1 MSRIKV
7 LMLSGAAIVAGP
19 AMAQESAVRSAAD
32 AFGERV
38 GIEQIGLYNE
48 GQVRGFDLG
57 ASGAYR
63 INDAYFSRSA
73 PLNDPVLAGASV
85 RVGVNAARL
94 AYPAPS
100 GVVNYR
106 LREPAATNQLTVG
119 GGFRDY
125 GAQTLEANG
134 SWTTGDDRIGFAGG
148 AVWRPVAQ
156 WGAGTSG
163 EAVDVGVVGR
173 FRIAENQTVRAFAS
187 YYWRKYDGDY
197 GIWAKDAALPANAQ
211 RFHNYAP
218 EWASVDALNSNFG
231 VLYDGDFGPWAVDVS
246 AFRSTFDP
254 TRSDFTIVEADAL
267 GNATAKTMITPR
279 RVNTSDSAEAR
290 VSRVFATGTLN
301 HMLTASVR
309 ARRSEVDLATGLN
322 VPLGAFTLKTDPAAS
337 VEPAWTGTRGKDTVE
352 QITASA
358 GYGLVWNDQLQ
369 VRLAAHRTRYDKDV
383 LTTSGARTQGVDET
397 TLYNASAIWSFTP
410 RTAIFGSWVTGLE
423 ESGVAPNTATNA
435 LDVLPP
441 VEAEQFEL
449 GVRHSVTPGLT
460 FIGAV
465 FDVSKATPGFR
476 ADGSYGLVGQVR
488 HRGVEGSLAGTVGE
502 RTNVVL
508 GAVYFDPQVTG
519 PLVDAG
525 VVGGTSP
532 GISKLVVNASVERQ
546 LGDGWSV
553 DAQASYFSDRWA
565 DTANTFKA
573 PGVPQLNIGVRRRF
587 EFGGRPA
594 QLRAV
599 VSNLTNVNG
608 YWASPGGVMWPVAPR
623 TARIILS
630 TTFGQR
636 G

>member
-7 LMLSGAAIVAGP
+7 LMLSGAAIVASP
-19 AMAQESAVRSAAD
+19 AMAQESAVRSATD

-48 GQVRGFDLG
+48 GQVRGFDLN

-63 INDAYFSRSA
+63 INDAYFSRAA
-73 PLNDPVLAGASV
+73 PLNDPVLAGVGV

-106 LREPAATNQLTVG
+106 LREPAATNQLTLG
-119 GGFRDY
+119 AGLRDF
-125 GAQTLEANG
+125 GTRTLEANG
-134 SWTTGDDRIGFAGG
+134 SWKTDDNRLGFAGG
-148 AVWRPVAQ
+148 VVWRPVVQ
-156 WGAGTSG
+156 WGIGTRG
-163 EAVDVGVVGR
+163 EAFDIGLVGR
-173 FRIAENQTVRAFAS
+173 YRLTENQTIQAFGS
-187 YYWRKYDGDY
+187 SYWREYDGDM
-197 GIWAKDAALPANAQ
+197 GVWAKDGALPPNAR

-218 EWASVDALNSNFG
+218 EWATVEATNTNFG

-246 AFRSTFDP
+246 AFSSTYDP
-254 TRSDFTIVEADAL
+254 TRSDFTIIEADRY
-267 GNATAKTMITPR
+267 GDATAKTMVMPR
-279 RVNTSDSAEAR
+279 RKNTSDSAEAR
-290 VSRVFATGTLN
+290 VSRVFATGGLN
-301 HMLTASVR
+301 HMISASVR
-309 ARRSEVDLATGLN
+309 ARRSEVDLATNL
-322 VPLGAFTLKTDPAAS
+322 VTPLGAFTLRTDPAPS
-337 VEPAWTGTRGKDTVE
+337 VEPVWTGARGQDVVE
-352 QITASA
+352 QVTASA
-358 GYGLVWNDQLQ
+358 GYGLVWKDALQ
-369 VRLAAHRTRYDKDV
+369 VRLGAHRTRYDKDV
-383 LTTSGARTQGVDET
+383 LTTSGVRTRGVEET
-397 TLYNASAIWSFTP
+397 TLFNASAIWSVTP
-410 RTAIFGSWVTGLE
+410 RTAVFGSWVTGLE

-460 FIGAV
+460 FIGAL

-488 HRGVEGSLAGTVGE
+488 HRGVEGSLAGSLNE
-502 RTNVVL
+502 RTNIVL

-519 PLVDAG
+519 PLVDSG

-532 GISKLVVNASVERQ
+532 GISRLVVNASIERQ
-546 LGDGWSV
+546 LGSGWSV
-553 DAQASYFSDRWA
+553 DAQASYWSERWA
-565 DTANTFKA
+565 NTANTFKA

-587 EFGGRPA
+587 EIAGRPS

-599 VSNLTNVNG
+599 VSNITNVDG
-608 YWASPGGVMWPVAPR
+608 YWASSGGMLWPIAER
-623 TARIILS
+623 TARVMLS
-630 TTFGQR
+630 TTFGAQ